1 MKKTAMYIAT
11 LLVPAFSG
19 YAYGKT
25 LTLNIG
31 TQIRDGA
38 TITVSQV
45 GGIQTIINVPI
56 DAAPQLS
63 SGTSVVVNWSGVAL
77 NTDGIIAGG
86 YTAGAGG
93 RGGTISL
100 AGGTVSTPFGFGQF
114 ATIVFD
120 VPNDS
125 TTQVTDFTYSAN
137 GTNPQV
143 LGADAAATNL
153 SASVAIASVTATFD
167 PYPYA
172 RIAGTS
178 PRYFS
183 LLQSA
188 FTAVTGASTV
198 QARIHEFNENLVLRN
213 GDVITLNGGYDSVFS
228 LSTGYTTLKGT
239 LTLET
244 GTLTVNKLII
254 KN

>member
-1 MKKTAMYIAT
+1 MYIAT
-11 LLVPAFSG
+11 LLVLAFSG

-25 LTLNIG
+25 LTLKIG

-114 ATIVFD
+114 ATIVFE
-120 VPNDS
+120 VPDSS
-125 TTQVTDFTYSAN
+125 TTQVTDFTYSATKVV
-137 GTNPQV
+137 G
-143 LGADAAATNL
+143 GDANTTDL

-198 QARIHEFNENLVLRN
+198 QARIHDFNENLVLRN
-213 GDVITLNGGYDSVFS
+213 NDVITLKGGYDSVFS
-228 LSTGYTTLKGT
+228 LSTGYTTIDGT
-239 LTLET
+239 LTLES
-244 GTLTVNKLII
+244 GSLTVEKLII
-254 KN
+254 K

>member
-11 LLVPAFSG
+11 LLVLAFSG

-25 LTLNIG
+25 LTLKIG

-38 TITVSQV
+38 TITVSPV

-63 SGTSVVVNWSGVAL
+63 SGISVVVNWSGVAL
-77 NTDGIIAGG
+77 NTDGIIDGG

-100 AGGTVSTPFGFGQF
+100 AGASSTHFDFGEF

-137 GTNPQV
+137 GTSPQV
-143 LGADAAATNL
+143 LGPDVPATDL
-153 SASVAIASVTATFD
+153 SASVAIVSVTATFD
-167 PYPYA
+167 PYPYS
-172 RIAGTS
+172 RIAGAS
-178 PRYFS
+178 PTYFS

-188 FTAVTGASTV
+188 FTAVSGASTV